1 MPRRPPSP
9 RIPLPG
15 RLAAPPGLAAARTAA
30 AAVLATAGFVLIQ
43 DYYFIRDFPRD
54 ALDEARLG
62 RGPAPELLSLWSFGF
77 IAIVAALIVL
87 PPGRP
92 RIIAVAMFFA
102 AFAAHMLVLKL
113 YLGIDPTSSSVWT
126 WTR

>member
-1 MPRRPPSP
+1 MMRRAPSF
-9 RIPLPG
+9 RLPLFD
-15 RLAAPPGLAAARTAA
+15 RLADSAGFRVVRTGAGAALAAAGL
-30 AAVLATAGFVLIQ
+30 VLLQAF
-43 DYYFIRDFPRD
+43 YFISSFPRD

-62 RGPAPELLSLWSFGF
+62 RGPSPGLLSLWSFGF

-92 RIIAVAMFFA
+92 RTIAVAMFVA
-102 AFAAHMLVLKL
+102 AFIAHLLVLKL
-113 YLGIDPTSSSVWT
+113 YLGIDPTYSSIWT